1 MANESKGML
10 ARKLGMTQIFAD
22 DGTIFAVTVLEV
34 GPNTVLQ
41 VKTDEG
47 KDGYNA
53 VQLGFDSAKPS
64 RLTKADLGHFAKSG
78 RGENPPRFVKEI
90 RLSKADASALE
101 VGQTLSLSDLFE
113 TGGKVDVV
121 GTSKGK
127 GYGGVMKRWN
137 MKGFIRSHGTH
148 EFFRHGG
155 SIGTRLTPGMVLS
168 GKKMPGQMGNE
179 QKTIQ
184 NLSIVRVDT
193 ERNLLFLKGG
203 VPGPVGAYLTVRNAV
218 KA

>member
-1 MANESKGML
+1 MANESKGLL
-10 ARKLGMTQIFAD
+10 ARKLGMTQIFEE
-22 DGTIFAVTVLEV
+22 DGTIHGVTVLEV

-64 RLTKADLGHFAKSG
+64 RLTKAELGHLAKSG
-78 RGENPPRFVKEI
+78 NAEKPPRFVREL
-90 RLSKADASALE
+90 RLSKADASSYE
-101 VGQTLSLSDLFE
+101 VGQTITAADIFE
-113 TGGKVDVV
+113 SGARIDVTGI
-121 GTSKGK
+121 SKGK
-127 GYGGVMKRWN
+127 GYAGVMKRWN

-168 GKKMPGQMGNE
+168 GKKMSGQMGNE

-184 NLSIVRVDT
+184 NLQIVRMDA
-193 ERNLLFLKGG
+193 ERNLLFVKGG
-203 VPGPVGAYLTVRNAV
+203 VPGPNGAYIAVRQAV